1 MDSQVIVVGGGPVG
15 LTLSLGLA
23 HHGIRSVV
31 LECRTTFEPES
42 RALAVWP
49 RTIELLRDWN
59 LWEPLR
65 AAGTFSES
73 FVLHNAATQQPLL
86 TVKFASI
93 EDVFEDPGYLMLP
106 QFESEKQ
113 LRAMLAANPLCE
125 LRTGITVTGVTQGDG
140 GVDVATDAGT
150 LRARYVVGCD
160 GENSAVRESLGLHL
174 EGFTY
179 KSRVMLSDEEL
190 DVDFPSPRIDV
201 ASPRMLFAARYGGSR
216 WRTIAIVSKATSD
229 EEASSEAAHQAR
241 LHALFGDEGARSK
254 TLWRKLFRVH
264 RRHAARFV
272 VGRVL
277 LAGDAAHVNSP
288 AGGQG
293 MNSGIHDAANLAWK
307 LAAIFNGADEATLLQ
322 SYDDE
327 RREAIIDSPERF
339 TDRLARLGSG
349 FSRRL
354 RRLEIGLLSRSVRAH
369 GLQCKLSRA
378 LGMLN
383 GRYTKSPIVKSTHPV
398 AGRRVSDLLLPD
410 GQRINAAR
418 AGKAAIVLAGD
429 ADVGTRDVLHIPN
442 APKRWHVKPP
452 VALIVRP
459 DGCVAEVIE
468 KPTPERVTAA
478 WNHAFALDATSHPT
492 Q

>member
-23 HHGIRSVV
+23 YHGVRSVV
-31 LECRTTFEPES
+31 LERRTTFEPES
-42 RALAVWP
+42 RALAMWP

-65 AAGTFSES
+65 AAGTFSDA
-73 FVLHNAATQQPLL
+73 FVLHNAATAQPLL
-86 TVKFASI
+86 TVKFRAI

-106 QFESEKQ
+106 QYETEKQ
-113 LRAMLAANPLCE
+113 LRAMIAANPLCE
-125 LRTGITVTGVTQGDG
+125 LRTGVTVTGVSPNDD
-140 GVDVATDAGT
+140 GVDVFSDAGG

-190 DVDFPSPRIDV
+190 DGDFPSPRIDV
-201 ASPRMLFAARYGGSR
+201 ASPRMLFAARYAPNR

-229 EEASSEAAHQAR
+229 EEAGSEDAHQAR
-241 LHALFGDEGARSK
+241 LQALFGDDGARST

-264 RRHAARFV
+264 RRHAARFSL
-272 VGRVL
+272 GRVM

-293 MNSGIHDAANLAWK
+293 MNAGIQDAANLAWK
-307 LAAIFNGADEATLLQ
+307 IAAIFNGADEATLLQ

-349 FSRRL
+349 FSRRV
-354 RRLEIGLLSRSVRAH
+354 RRLGIGLVSRSVRAH

-383 GRYTKSPIVKSTHPV
+383 GRYTKSPIVKSTHPI

-410 GQRINAAR
+410 GRRIGHVR
-418 AGKAAIVLAGD
+418 AGKAAIVTVGD
-429 ADVGTRDVLHIPN
+429 ADVGTRDAIRIAV

-459 DGCVAEVIE
+459 DGCVAEVVE
-468 KPTPERVTAA
+468 KPTPERVTTA
-478 WNHAFALDATSHPT
+478 WHRAFATSPERQT
-492 Q
+492 